1 MIENHITPTGF
12 DLNAYT
18 QELSAMPYEK
28 QMKKAETDMAGNEFI
43 KTRTTGTTAT
53 SYEDR
58 IIFQADV
65 IEASYL
71 KYLERSRHCPEQCL
85 DTLKIELAEKLI
97 EAIG

>member
-1 MIENHITPTGF
+1 MIKNHTTPAGF

-28 QMKKAETDMAGNEFI
+28 QMQAV
-43 KTRTTGTTAT
+43 RAT
-53 SYEDR
+53 IGYEDR

-97 EAIG
+97 AAIG

>member
-1 MIENHITPTGF
+1 MIEKHITPTGF

-18 QELSAMPYEK
+18 QELSAMPCEK
-28 QMKKAETDMAGNEFI
+28 QMRTV
-43 KTRTTGTTAT
+43 RVTTG
-53 SYEDR
+53 YEDR